1 MGKGGAGPGSRD
13 IGALLRALWVRSG
26 WGATLGDVEAVGV
39 AWGWGGSRNS
49 GTREENGPLGEPL
62 LGL

>member
-1 MGKGGAGPGSRD
+1 MGEV
-13 IGALLRALWVRSG
+13 W

-49 GTREENGPLGEPL
+49 GTREEKGPLGEPL